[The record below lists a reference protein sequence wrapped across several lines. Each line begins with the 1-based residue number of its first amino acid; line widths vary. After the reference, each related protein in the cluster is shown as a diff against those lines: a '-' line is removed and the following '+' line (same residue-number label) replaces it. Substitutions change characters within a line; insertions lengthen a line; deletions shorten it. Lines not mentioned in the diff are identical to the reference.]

1 MSDNTGSVIF
11 TIEMNYGEDVIMI
24 RDVYID
30 ADGNTVLTSIY
41 STPEDIGG
49 VYEDYWN
56 GVAADG
62 EYYPLTWTLEEIHA
76 LDTD

>member
-1 MSDNTGSVIF
+1 MSDTTGSVIF

-30 ADGNTVLTSIY
+30 ADGNTVVTSIY
-41 STPEDIGG
+41 AAPEDIGG

-56 GVAADG
+56 GVTADG